1 MTEKMKMKWENTCT
15 ILHEC
20 DGGSVSLSL
29 LHQCLGDTELGQKR
43 LERGC

>member
-1 MTEKMKMKWENTCT
+1 MSQKMKWENICT
-15 ILHEC
+15 TLCES

-29 LHQCLGDTELGQKR
+29 VHQCLSDTELDQKR